1 MHVKSVNLQLIC
13 RKMNRL
19 ITEYGVKERYV
30 MGSMK
35 RYKVLGTLWR
45 HNRQHIKPVAEICDA
60 LVCRRSNLFN

>member
-1 MHVKSVNLQLIC
+1 
-13 RKMNRL
+13 MNRL

-45 HNRQHIKPVAEICDA
+45 HKKQHIKPVAEICAA